1 MDQLFFVEWQ
11 PSYSV
16 GNQVLDDQHKK
27 LLSLC
32 KNAVQCMSDESPE
45 GVRLFHDILNELS
58 EYVRT
63 HFSTEEALMKACGYP
78 RLAQHQ
84 REHDKYHDQL
94 TDFLVKAGRGD
105 INRDGLHHY
114 LSRWWSDH
122 ILGSDMQYAESIKS
136 CSQ

>member
-11 PSYSV
+11 PSHSV

-32 KNAVQCMSDESPE
+32 KKAVLCMSDESPE
-45 GVRLFHDILNELS
+45 GVRLFHDILSELS
-58 EYVRT
+58 DYVRT
-63 HFSTEEALMKACGYP
+63 HFRTEEALMRACGYP
-78 RLAQHQ
+78 QLPQHQ

-114 LSRWWSDH
+114 LSNWWSEH
-122 ILGSDMQYAESIKS
+122 ILGSDKKYVESIKGR
-136 CSQ
+136 SQ